1 MICKRSGYSLILRGL
16 LVIAMITTD
25 INTIQST
32 IDYIC
37 SQPGYLSLD
46 KDDFE
51 QTCAHP
57 VMMIEKK
64 GQNVEDIIKGVSDI
78 LADNTLTIPAK
89 TLVHIES
96 NILTMSDLQL
106 IQEALKDLNA
116 IKFGMAFNEP
126 EGALIKVVII
136 G

>member
-46 KDDFE
+46 KDDFDL
-51 QTCAHP
+51 TCAKP
-57 VMMIEKK
+57 TMMIEKK

-106 IQEALKDLNA
+106 IQEAFKDLNA

>member
-96 NILTMSDLQL
+96 NILKMSDLQL
-106 IQEALKDLNA
+106 IQEAFKDLNA

>member
-1 MICKRSGYSLILRGL
+1 MT
-16 LVIAMITTD
+16 TTD

-37 SQPGYLSLD
+37 SQSGYISLD
-46 KDDFE
+46 RADFDL
-51 QTCAHP
+51 TCANP

-96 NILTMSDLQL
+96 NILKMSDLQL

-116 IKFGMAFNEP
+116 IKFGMFFNEP

>member
-32 IDYIC
+32 VDYIC

-96 NILTMSDLQL
+96 NILKMSDLQL
-106 IQEALKDLNA
+106 IQEAFKDLNA

>member
-1 MICKRSGYSLILRGL
+1 MT
-16 LVIAMITTD
+16 TTD

-37 SQPGYLSLD
+37 SPSGYISLD
-46 KDDFE
+46 KVDFDL
-51 QTCAHP
+51 TCAKP
-57 VMMIEKK
+57 VMIIEKK

-96 NILTMSDLQL
+96 NILKMSDLQL
-106 IQEALKDLNA
+106 IQEAFKDLNA
-116 IKFGMAFNEP
+116 VKFGMVFNEP
-126 EGALIKVVII
+126 EGALIRVVIMKASGQTHI
-136 G
+136 GFHRIAA

>member
-1 MICKRSGYSLILRGL
+1 MT
-16 LVIAMITTD
+16 TTD

-37 SQPGYLSLD
+37 SQSGYISLD
-46 KDDFE
+46 RADFDL
-51 QTCAHP
+51 TCANP

-96 NILTMSDLQL
+96 NILKISDLQL
-106 IQEALKDLNA
+106 IQEAFKDLNV
-116 IKFGMAFNEP
+116 IKCGMVVNEP

>member
-1 MICKRSGYSLILRGL
+1 
-16 LVIAMITTD
+16 MITTD

-46 KDDFE
+46 KDDFDL
-51 QTCAHP
+51 TCANP
-57 VMMIEKK
+57 TIMIEKK

-96 NILTMSDLQL
+96 NILKMSDLQL
-106 IQEALKDLNA
+106 IQEAFKDLNA

>member
-1 MICKRSGYSLILRGL
+1 MT
-16 LVIAMITTD
+16 TTD

-37 SQPGYLSLD
+37 SQLGYLSLD

-96 NILTMSDLQL
+96 NILKMSDLQL
-106 IQEALKDLNA
+106 IQEAFKDLNA
-116 IKFGMAFNEP
+116 IKFVMSFNEP
-126 EGALIKVVII
+126 EVALIKVVII

>member
-1 MICKRSGYSLILRGL
+1 MT
-16 LVIAMITTD
+16 TTD

-37 SQPGYLSLD
+37 SQSGYISLD
-46 KDDFE
+46 RADFDL
-51 QTCAHP
+51 TCANP

-89 TLVHIES
+89 TLVHIECS
-96 NILTMSDLQL
+96 VLKMSDLQL
-106 IQEALKDLNA
+106 IQEAFKDLNV
-116 IKFGMAFNEP
+116 IKFGMVFNEP

>member
-1 MICKRSGYSLILRGL
+1 MT
-16 LVIAMITTD
+16 TTD

-37 SQPGYLSLD
+37 SQSGYISLD
-46 KDDFE
+46 RADFDL
-51 QTCAHP
+51 TCANP

-96 NILTMSDLQL
+96 NILKISDLQL
-106 IQEALKDLNA
+106 IQDALKDLNA
-116 IKFGMAFNEP
+116 IKFGMFLDEP

>member
-64 GQNVEDIIKGVSDI
+64 GQNVEDIIKGISDI

-96 NILTMSDLQL
+96 NILKMSDLQL
-106 IQEALKDLNA
+106 IQEAFKDLNA

>member
-1 MICKRSGYSLILRGL
+1 MT
-16 LVIAMITTD
+16 TTD

-37 SQPGYLSLD
+37 SQSGYISLD
-46 KDDFE
+46 RADFDL
-51 QTCAHP
+51 TCANP

-96 NILTMSDLQL
+96 NILKISDLQL
-106 IQEALKDLNA
+106 IQEAFKDLNVL
-116 IKFGMAFNEP
+116 KFGMVFNEP